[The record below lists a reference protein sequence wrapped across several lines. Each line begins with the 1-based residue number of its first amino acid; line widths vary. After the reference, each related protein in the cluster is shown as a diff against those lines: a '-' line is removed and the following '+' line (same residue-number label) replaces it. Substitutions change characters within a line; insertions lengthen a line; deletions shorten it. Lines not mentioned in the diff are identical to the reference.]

1 MEKILVLGTGDAIT
15 LNCFNT
21 CFILENNGKYLLV
34 DTGGGSQVINQIQ
47 KVGVDISDIHDV
59 FISHKHIDHLL
70 GIFYVLRMVCYK
82 KSKQEYMGKLNIYC
96 AKEVKEIVEKFVL
109 DTFSKKY
116 DEIFQENVIFH
127 EIENEQEY
135 LVIDYPMK
143 ILDLYPKENL
153 TQYGFQI
160 KLNSGKI
167 FTFLGDIPCSEKLY
181 DKIRNTDWVCHE
193 AFCQETE
200 KEIYNPHQHN
210 HSTVKDV
217 AENMRNLEIKNLI
230 LWHTRDNNLANR
242 KELYTQEAKEYF
254 AGNVYVPDDLEEIIL

>member
-34 DTGGGSQVINQIQ
+34 DTGGGSQVINKIQ
-47 KVGVDISDIHDV
+47 KVGIDISDIHDI

-96 AKEVKEIVEKFVL
+96 AKEVKEI
-109 DTFSKKY
+109 
-116 DEIFQENVIFH
+116 
-127 EIENEQEY
+127 
-135 LVIDYPMK
+135 
-143 ILDLYPKENL
+143 
-153 TQYGFQI
+153 
-160 KLNSGKI
+160 
-167 FTFLGDIPCSEKLY
+167 
-181 DKIRNTDWVCHE
+181 
-193 AFCQETE
+193 
-200 KEIYNPHQHN
+200 YNPHQHY

-254 AGNVYVPDDLEEIIL
+254 VGNVYVPDDLEEIIL